1 MRKLSEKSIIIL
13 FLIILIFP
21 ATGLFLVISKK
32 TSISSGQHSELLKV
46 EVAQRG
52 TDPSDIWRTSIPA
65 LNSTKPGSG
74 ELVGIVYSGIL
85 ENYASKIVLNWSLEL
100 EIEEDCYLNN
110 CWNGSVEILQHN
122 GRHFVKQK
130 FMSFKSINPRDM
142 KIDYIFSRQKNL
154 LIPLKKGDKVIYY
167 SDKIVNAHIKGFN
180 PSDEFGFIFYTPE
193 NADPLEFNNWKLNY
207 EYKDA
212 IFYEPSFYVFSVM
225 LLIWAIFFIF
235 IIRVRSLKA
244 SKERDRFHDQQTI
257 EQIMKIL
264 SNFIDAK
271 DAYTGGHAERV
282 GLYSKMIAEVLGKS
296 ETEART
302 IYYCGLLHDC
312 GKIAIPDEILRKPER
327 LTDEEFSV
335 IKTHTTK
342 GFTLLNTLSSIPEAC
357 EVARFHHE
365 RWDGRGYPYGLKGK
379 DIPEFARI
387 VCLADSFDTMNSNRY
402 YRNALKKEQIVEE
415 LTKAKGTQFDPQ
427 IVDAFLSLID
437 KGIII
442 FKNN

>member
-1 MRKLSEKSIIIL
+1 MKKLSEKSIIAIFL
-13 FLIILIFP
+13 AILIIPVAGLIV
-21 ATGLFLVISKK
+21 TLTKK
-32 TSISSGQHSELLKV
+32 TSLTSGQHSELLKV
-46 EVAQRG
+46 NVKQRG
-52 TDPSDIWRTSIPA
+52 TGSSDVWQTTIPS

-74 ELVGIVYSGIL
+74 ALTGIVYSGLL
-85 ENYASKIVLNWSLEL
+85 ENYASKSILNWSLEL
-100 EIEEDCYLNN
+100 EIESDCYLNN
-110 CWNGSVEILQHN
+110 AWNGSVEIYQSN
-122 GRHFVKQK
+122 GYRFIKQK
-130 FMSFKSINPRDM
+130 MINLKQVNPRDL
-142 KIDYIFSRQKNL
+142 KIDFVPTRQKDL

-167 SDKIVNAHIKGFN
+167 SDKIVNGHLKGVN
-180 PSDEFGFIFYTPE
+180 SSDDFGFIFYTLK
-193 NADPLEFNNWKLNY
+193 NQQPLEFNKWKLNY
-207 EYKDA
+207 TYKDA
-212 IFYEPSFYVFSVM
+212 VFTNPYFYIFSVI
-225 LLIWAIFFIF
+225 LLIWAILFIF
-235 IIRVRSLKA
+235 IIRLKALNA
-244 SKERDRFHDQQTI
+244 SKERDRAHDQQTI

-282 GLYSKMIAEVLGKS
+282 GLYSKMIAEELGKS
-296 ETEART
+296 ENDLRT
-302 IYYCGLLHDC
+302 VYYCGLLHDC

-327 LTDEEFSV
+327 LTDEEFSI

-402 YRNALKKEQIVEE
+402 YRNALKKDVIISE
-415 LTKAKGTQFDPQ
+415 LNKAKGAQFDPA
-427 IVDAFLSLID
+427 IVDAFLSLIN

-442 FKNN
+442 FKNK